1 MARLPQPGG
10 DSGNWG
16 TVLNDYLAQA
26 HAADGSLKPGV
37 VGPTQLQANAVNIA
51 SVTDGAIIESKLSS
65 AVQTKLNTVGT
76 VADGSITTAKVA
88 DGNVTKA
95 KLSTTVQASLDKAD
109 AAPTVLSGLSDVTMS
124 GLANNQVLTY
134 DSSVSKWKPVTPS
147 APAHKVK
154 WESVKDHGAV
164 GNGSTD
170 DTAAVAAA
178 VTAAHAAGAAI
189 YFPEGSYL
197 VTSFPALNS
206 YDVVVGD
213 GSDLSTIIYQGSS
226 TLISLTNRQRVS
238 FKSLNFWIT
247 GASGKGFELANCFR
261 CSFESVVV
269 RGSHTGANYP
279 AYQASVGVTLS
290 NNTGGISFNNCD
302 INNFGTG
309 LVTSCIQNYIT
320 NSKFSTNYVGVLGT
334 GNNANAG
341 LSISN
346 SEFVS
351 DTGANTTSRHIFIDG
366 SANDWWL
373 TNVWFEGAAS
383 AVVVGVSGTGGPSQ
397 FGMVN
402 CKVAARTFGV
412 DLQHCRQPYLANVIF
427 DADPGGSPTELRIN
441 SSTCAEGTAIG
452 LITTVGSTIADSVF
466 PQYWTV
472 IGRGSSMMTSLTRTL
487 TLRDPSGG
495 TSDLLMAQNS
505 SYSDIASIL
514 SSGAYLSNQAT
525 AGIILK
531 SPNGH
536 YWRMTVNDSGVTS
549 AADLGT
555 GRPFS

>member
-16 TVLNDYLAQA
+16 IILNDYLSQV
-26 HAADGSLKPGV
+26 HNSDGTLKTNV
-37 VGPTQLQANAVNIA
+37 VSSSNIDDGTIQENKLA
-51 SVTDGAIIESKLSS
+51 SS
-65 AVQTKLNTVGT
+65 VQTKLNAVP
-76 VADGSITTAKVA
+76 A
-88 DGNVTKA
+88 
-95 KLSTTVQASLDKAD
+95 LST
-109 AAPTVLSGLSDVTMS
+109 LSDVDTS
-124 GLANNQVLTY
+124 GVVDNQVLSF
-134 DSSVSKWKPVTPS
+134 DSSSSKWVPS
-147 APAHKVK
+147 VQAVPTQKLK

-170 DTAAVAAA
+170 DTTAIAAA

-197 VTSFPALNS
+197 VTAFPALNS
-206 YDVVVGD
+206 FDVVLGD

-226 TLISLTNRQRVS
+226 TLISLTNKQRVS
-238 FKSLNFWIT
+238 FKSINFWIT
-247 GASGKGFELANCFR
+247 GASGKGFQLANCFR
-261 CSFESVVV
+261 CSFESVVI

-279 AYQASVGVTLS
+279 AYQASIGVTLS
-290 NNTGGISFNNCD
+290 NNTGGTSFNNCD

-320 NSKFSTNYVGVLGT
+320 NSKFATNHIGVLGT
-334 GNNANAG
+334 GNNASAG

-346 SEFVS
+346 TEFVS
-351 DTGANTTSRHIFIDG
+351 DIGTGTTSRHIYIDG
-366 SANDWWL
+366 AANDWWL
-373 TNVWFEGAAS
+373 SNVWFEGADTS
-383 AVVVGVSGTGGPSQ
+383 IVVGVSGVGGPSQ

-402 CKVAARTFGV
+402 CKISASAYCI

-427 DADPGGSPTELRIN
+427 DADPGFTPAELRIN
-441 SSTCAEGTAIG
+441 ATTCAEGTAIG
-452 LITTVGSTIADSVF
+452 LISGINQAVPDSAF

-495 TSDLLMAQNS
+495 TNDLLMAQNS
-505 SYSDIASIL
+505 SYNDIASIL
-514 SSGAYLSNQAT
+514 SSGAYLSNRAE

-549 AADLGT
+549 TADLGT